1 MKSLDVKRALL
12 DGLYGCINGVVI
24 IPISISFTSIIFRD
38 QAFHQILPVL
48 TKLVPFSSVV
58 HQLSFSTLSSLPFA
72 IGQVQDAGLIFLS
85 AMNGAITLSLSLADQ
100 KNSIIP
106 TCLFTLSIS
115 TFLLG
120 LSLVTLGKFKLAQLV
135 QYIPMPVLGGY
146 LAYIGFFCFEASLS
160 MMAGELITLL
170 YVCMYVYYIL
180 FSL

>member
-38 QAFHQILPVL
+38 QAFHHILPVL
-48 TKLVPFSSVV
+48 TKLVLFSSVV
-58 HQLSFSTLSSLPFA
+58 HQLSFLTLSSLPFA

-170 YVCMYVYYIL
+170 YV
-180 FSL
+180 